1 MWNWISK
8 PVEKQLARCAI
19 RRVKT
24 LPDGTECSRI
34 ELLFPKSQKAIE
46 LVLNY
51 PFRAFKYMLVNKRR
65 LLHYFWNYLLK
76 EGYIEDES
84 QTVGT
89 FGGALNFVYRNKE
102 KLMRRFS
109 EKKSNNYPRTIYL
122 LTM

>member
-89 FGGALNFVYRNKE
+89 FGGALN
-102 KLMRRFS
+102 LA
-109 EKKSNNYPRTIYL
+109 II
-122 LTM
+122 

>member
-65 LLHYFWNYLLK
+65 LLQYFWNYLLK
-76 EGYIEDES
+76 EGYIEDGS

-89 FGGALNFVYRNKE
+89 FGGALN
-102 KLMRRFS
+102 LA
-109 EKKSNNYPRTIYL
+109 II
-122 LTM
+122 